1 MFFLDKLNQVINTNK
16 LIIFFGMFGTGK
28 TELAIN
34 TAIKVKQQFD
44 HVSLA
49 DIDTI
54 SPYFRS
60 RDVKQELS
68 RLGVEVITPSE
79 RLMRAD
85 LPIIVPQVGGYI
97 QNPIYKNILDVGGND
112 DGATVLGSLN
122 RFIRNANYAGLL
134 VINRHRPFADDPEKV
149 KRQVEA
155 LTSKGRIRAD
165 YLVNNTNIG
174 EETDSQVIINGERYI
189 EEISEKTGIPV
200 LCTVVEDGMDVETK
214 YERFIIKRFM
224 KPHF

>member
-1 MFFLDKLNQVINTNK
+1 
-16 LIIFFGMFGTGK
+16 MFGSGK

-34 TAIKVKQQFD
+34 AALKVKEKYEK
-44 HVSLA
+44 VSLA

-60 RDVKQELS
+60 RDVKEQLQEK
-68 RLGVEVITPSE
+68 GIEVITPSE

-97 QNPIYKNILDVGGND
+97 QNQAFKNILDAGGND

-122 RFIRNANYAGLL
+122 NFIRNVSYAGLL
-134 VINRHRPFADDPEKV
+134 VINKHRPFADDPEKI
-149 KRQVEA
+149 KKQIKS
-155 LTSKGRIRAD
+155 LTAKGRIRAD
-165 YLVNNTNIG
+165 YLVNNTNLAD
-174 EETDSQVIINGERYI
+174 ETDAQVVKNGEDYI
-189 EEISEKTGIPV
+189 TELSEKTGIPV
-200 LCTVVEDGMDVETK
+200 LCTVVEKGIEVETQ
-214 YERFIIKRFM
+214 YEKFIIKRFM

>member
-1 MFFLDKLNQVINTNK
+1 MENNK
-16 LIIFFGMFGTGK
+16 LIIFFGMFGSGK

-34 TAIKVKQQFD
+34 TALKVKEN
-44 HVSLA
+44 HEKVSLA

-60 RDVKQELS
+60 RDVKEQLQEK
-68 RLGVEVITPSE
+68 GVEVITPTE

-122 RFIRNANYAGLL
+122 NFIRNVSYVGLL
-134 VINRHRPFADDPEKV
+134 AINKHRPFADDPEKI
-149 KRQVEA
+149 KKQIKS
-155 LTSKGRIRAD
+155 LTTKGRIRAD
-165 YLVNNTNIG
+165 YLVNNTNLAD
-174 EETDSQVIINGERYI
+174 ETDNQVIMSGEDYI
-189 EEISEKTGIPV
+189 TEISEKTGIPV
-200 LCTVVEDGMDVETK
+200 LCTVVETGLEVETQYQK
-214 YERFIIKRFM
+214 FTIKRFM

>member
-1 MFFLDKLNQVINTNK
+1 MNIFNSIIEQNK
-16 LIIFFGMFGTGK
+16 LIIFFGMFGSGK

-34 TAIKVKQQFD
+34 AALKVKEKYEK
-44 HVSLA
+44 VSLA

-60 RDVKQELS
+60 RDVKEQLQEK
-68 RLGVEVITPSE
+68 GIEVITPSE

-97 QNPIYKNILDVGGND
+97 QNQAFKNILDAGGND

-122 RFIRNANYAGLL
+122 NFIRNVSYAGLL
-134 VINRHRPFADDPEKV
+134 VINKHRPFADDPEKI
-149 KRQVEA
+149 KKQIKS
-155 LTSKGRIRAD
+155 LTAKGRIRAD
-165 YLVNNTNIG
+165 YLVNNTNLAD
-174 EETDSQVIINGERYI
+174 ETDAQVVKNGEDYI
-189 EEISEKTGIPV
+189 TELSEKTGIPV
-200 LCTVVEDGMDVETK
+200 LCTVVEKGIEVETQ
-214 YERFIIKRFM
+214 YEKFIIKRFM

>member
-1 MFFLDKLNQVINTNK
+1 MNIFNSIIEQNK
-16 LIIFFGMFGTGK
+16 LIIFFGMFGSGK

-34 TAIKVKQQFD
+34 AALKVKEKYKK
-44 HVSLA
+44 VSLA

-60 RDVKQELS
+60 RDVKEQLQEK
-68 RLGVEVITPSE
+68 GIEVITPSE

-97 QNPIYKNILDVGGND
+97 QNQAFKNILDAGGND

-122 RFIRNANYAGLL
+122 NFIRNVSYAGLL
-134 VINRHRPFADDPEKV
+134 VINKHRPFADDPEKI
-149 KRQVEA
+149 KKQIKS
-155 LTSKGRIRAD
+155 LTAKGRIRAD
-165 YLVNNTNIG
+165 YLVNNTNLAD
-174 EETDSQVIINGERYI
+174 ETDAQVVKNGEDYI
-189 EEISEKTGIPV
+189 TELSEKTGIPV
-200 LCTVVEDGMDVETK
+200 LCTVVEKGIEVETQ
-214 YERFIIKRFM
+214 YEKFIIKRFM

>member
-1 MFFLDKLNQVINTNK
+1 
-16 LIIFFGMFGTGK
+16 MFGSGK

-34 TAIKVKQQFD
+34 AALKVKEKYEK
-44 HVSLA
+44 VSLA

-60 RDVKQELS
+60 RDVKEQLQEK
-68 RLGVEVITPSE
+68 GIEVITPSE

-97 QNPIYKNILDVGGND
+97 QNQAFKNILDAGGND

-122 RFIRNANYAGLL
+122 NFIRNVSYAGLL
-134 VINRHRPFADDPEKV
+134 VINKHRPFADDPEKI
-149 KRQVEA
+149 KKQIKS
-155 LTSKGRIRAD
+155 LTAKGRIRAD
-165 YLVNNTNIG
+165 YLVNNTNLAD
-174 EETDSQVIINGERYI
+174 ETDAQVVKNGEDYI
-189 EEISEKTGIPV
+189 TELSEKTGIPV
-200 LCTVVEDGMDVETK
+200 LCTVVEKVIEVETQ
-214 YERFIIKRFM
+214 YEKFIIKRFM

>member
-1 MFFLDKLNQVINTNK
+1 MSIMEIINTHK

-34 TAIKVKQQFD
+34 TAIKVKQQFE

-60 RDVKQELS
+60 RDVKEQLS
-68 RLGVEVITPSE
+68 SLGIEVITPSE

-97 QNPIYKNILDVGGND
+97 QNPIYKNIVDVGGND

-122 RFIRNANYAGLL
+122 NFIKNVNYAGLL
-134 VINRHRPFADDPEKV
+134 VINRHRPFADDAQKV
-149 KRQVEA
+149 KRQVDA
-155 LTSKGRIRAD
+155 LTSKARIRAD

-174 EETDSQVIINGERYI
+174 EETDPQVIIDGEKYI
-189 EEISEKTGIPV
+189 SEISKKTGIPV
-200 LCTVVEDGMDVETK
+200 LCTVVEEGMDVETI
-214 YERFIIKRFM
+214 YEKLIIKRFM
-224 KPHF
+224 RPHF

>member
-1 MFFLDKLNQVINTNK
+1 LKLLDSIIEKNK
-16 LIIFFGMFGTGK
+16 VLIFFGMFGTGK

-34 TAIKVKQQFD
+34 TALRAKEKFD
-44 HVSLA
+44 KVSLA

-60 RDVKQELS
+60 RDVKEHLS
-68 RLGVEVITPSE
+68 KLGVETLTPSE

-97 QNPIYKNILDVGGND
+97 QNEAYKNIVDVGGND

-122 RFIRNANYAGLL
+122 NFIKNVSYAGLL

-149 KRQVEA
+149 KRQIET
-155 LTSKGRIRAD
+155 LTAKGRIRAD

-174 EETDSQVIINGERYI
+174 DKTDARIVSNGEEYI
-189 EEISEKTGIPV
+189 TEISEKTHIPV
-200 LCTVVEDGMDVETK
+200 LCTVVENGMDVETK
-214 YERFIIKRFM
+214 YEKFIITRFM
-224 KPHF
+224 KPRF

>member
-1 MFFLDKLNQVINTNK
+1 MTLFDGIIEKNK

-34 TAIKVKQQFD
+34 TALKVKENYD
-44 HVSLA
+44 KVSLA

-60 RDVKQELS
+60 RDVKEQLS
-68 RLGVEVITPSE
+68 KLGVETLTPSE
-79 RLMRAD
+79 RLMKAD

-97 QNPIYKNILDVGGND
+97 QNRAYKNIVDVGGND

-122 RFIRNANYAGLL
+122 NFIRNVSYAGLL

-149 KRQVEA
+149 KRQIEA
-155 LTSKGRIRAD
+155 LTAKGRIRAD
-165 YLVNNTNIG
+165 YLVNNTNLADETDAQVIFKG
-174 EETDSQVIINGERYI
+174 EEYI
-189 EEISEKTGIPV
+189 TEISKKTNIPV
-200 LCTVVEDGMDVETK
+200 LCTVVEKGMDVETK
-214 YERFIIKRFM
+214 YEQFIITRFM
-224 KPHF
+224 KPRV

>member
-1 MFFLDKLNQVINTNK
+1 LTIFDNIIEKNK

-34 TAIKVKQQFD
+34 TALKVKEGFD
-44 HVSLA
+44 KDSLA

-60 RDVKQELS
+60 RDVKEELS
-68 RLGVEVITPSE
+68 KRGIETLTPSE

-97 QNPIYKNILDVGGND
+97 QNPWYKNIVDVGGND

-122 RFIRNANYAGLL
+122 NFIRNVDYAGLL

-149 KRQVEA
+149 KRQIEA

-165 YLVNNTNIG
+165 YLVNNTNLSDETNDQVIFNG
-174 EETDSQVIINGERYI
+174 EEYI
-189 EEISEKTGIPV
+189 TEISERTNIPV
-200 LCTVVEDGMDVETK
+200 LCTVVEKGMAVETK
-214 YERFIIKRFM
+214 YEKFIITRFM
-224 KPHF
+224 KPRF

>member
-1 MFFLDKLNQVINTNK
+1 MENNK
-16 LIIFFGMFGTGK
+16 LIIFFGMFGSGK

-34 TAIKVKQQFD
+34 TALKVKEN
-44 HVSLA
+44 HEKVSLA

-60 RDVKQELS
+60 RDVKEQLQEK
-68 RLGVEVITPSE
+68 GVEVITPTE

-122 RFIRNANYAGLL
+122 NFIRNVSYVGLL
-134 VINRHRPFADDPEKV
+134 VINKHRPFADDPEKI
-149 KRQVEA
+149 KKQIKS
-155 LTSKGRIRAD
+155 LTTKGRIRAD
-165 YLVNNTNIG
+165 YLVNNTNLAD
-174 EETDSQVIINGERYI
+174 ETDNQVIMSGEDYI
-189 EEISEKTGIPV
+189 TEISEKTGIPV
-200 LCTVVEDGMDVETK
+200 LCTVVETGLEVETQYQK
-214 YERFIIKRFM
+214 FTIKRFM

>member
-1 MFFLDKLNQVINTNK
+1 
-16 LIIFFGMFGTGK
+16 MFGSGK

-34 TAIKVKQQFD
+34 AALKVKEKYKK
-44 HVSLA
+44 VSLA

-60 RDVKQELS
+60 RDVKEQLQEK
-68 RLGVEVITPSE
+68 GIEVITPSE

-97 QNPIYKNILDVGGND
+97 QNQAFKNILDAGGND

-122 RFIRNANYAGLL
+122 NFIRNVSYAGLL
-134 VINRHRPFADDPEKV
+134 VINKHRPFADDPEKI
-149 KRQVEA
+149 KKQIKS
-155 LTSKGRIRAD
+155 LTAKGRIRAD
-165 YLVNNTNIG
+165 YLVNNTNLAD
-174 EETDSQVIINGERYI
+174 ETDAQVVKNGEDYI
-189 EEISEKTGIPV
+189 TELSEKTGIPV
-200 LCTVVEDGMDVETK
+200 LCTVVEKGIEVETQ
-214 YERFIIKRFM
+214 YEKFIIKRFM

>member
-1 MFFLDKLNQVINTNK
+1 MNLLDRIIEENK

-34 TAIKVKQQFD
+34 TALKVRRHYEQ
-44 HVSLA
+44 VSLA

-60 RDVKQELS
+60 RDVKEELTKEG
-68 RLGVEVITPSE
+68 LDVITPSE

-97 QNPIYKNILDVGGND
+97 QNPVYKNILDVGGND

-122 RFIRNANYAGLL
+122 NFIRNVSYVGLL
-134 VINRHRPFADDPEKV
+134 VINRHRPFADDPEKI
-149 KRQVEA
+149 KRQIKA

-165 YLVNNTNIG
+165 YLVNNTNLG
-174 EETDSQVIINGERYI
+174 DETDSQVIMDGEDYI
-189 EEISEKTGIPV
+189 TELSEKTGIPV
-200 LCTVVEDGMDVETK
+200 LCTVVENGMEIETQ
-214 YERFIIKRFM
+214 YEKFMIKRFM

>member
-1 MFFLDKLNQVINTNK
+1 
-16 LIIFFGMFGTGK
+16 MFGSGK

-34 TAIKVKQQFD
+34 AALKVKEKYEK
-44 HVSLA
+44 VSLA

-60 RDVKQELS
+60 RDVKEQLQEK
-68 RLGVEVITPSE
+68 GIEVITPSE

-97 QNPIYKNILDVGGND
+97 QNQAFKNILDAGGND

-122 RFIRNANYAGLL
+122 NFIRNVSYAGLL
-134 VINRHRPFADDPEKV
+134 VINKHRPFADDPEKI
-149 KRQVEA
+149 KKQIKS
-155 LTSKGRIRAD
+155 LTAKGRIRAD
-165 YLVNNTNIG
+165 YLVNNTNLAD
-174 EETDSQVIINGERYI
+174 ETDAQVVKNGEDYI
-189 EEISEKTGIPV
+189 TELSKKTGIPV
-200 LCTVVEDGMDVETK
+200 LCTVVEKGIEVETQ
-214 YERFIIKRFM
+214 YEKFIIKRFM

>member
-1 MFFLDKLNQVINTNK
+1 
-16 LIIFFGMFGTGK
+16 MFGSGK

-34 TAIKVKQQFD
+34 AALKVKEKYEK
-44 HVSLA
+44 VSLA

-60 RDVKQELS
+60 RDVKEQLQEK
-68 RLGVEVITPSE
+68 GIEVITPSE

-97 QNPIYKNILDVGGND
+97 QNQAYKNILDAGGND

-122 RFIRNANYAGLL
+122 NFIRNVSYAGLL
-134 VINRHRPFADDPEKV
+134 VINKHRPFADDPEKI
-149 KRQVEA
+149 KKQIKS
-155 LTSKGRIRAD
+155 LTAKGRIRAD
-165 YLVNNTNIG
+165 YLVNNTNLAD
-174 EETDSQVIINGERYI
+174 ETDAQVVKNGEDYI
-189 EEISEKTGIPV
+189 TELSEKTGIPV
-200 LCTVVEDGMDVETK
+200 LCTVVEKGIEVETQ
-214 YERFIIKRFM
+214 YEKFIIKRFM

>member
-1 MFFLDKLNQVINTNK
+1 MNILSIMEIINTHK

-34 TAIKVKQQFD
+34 TAIKVKQQFEQ
-44 HVSLA
+44 VSLA

-60 RDVKQELS
+60 RDVKEQLS
-68 RLGVEVITPSE
+68 SLGIEVITPSE

-97 QNPIYKNILDVGGND
+97 QNPIYKNIVDVGGND

-122 RFIRNANYAGLL
+122 NFIKNVNYAGLL
-134 VINRHRPFADDPEKV
+134 VINRHRPFADDAQKV
-149 KRQVEA
+149 KRQVDS
-155 LTSKGRIRAD
+155 LTSKARIRAD

-174 EETDSQVIINGERYI
+174 EETDPQVIIDGEKYI
-189 EEISEKTGIPV
+189 SEISKKTGIPV
-200 LCTVVEDGMDVETK
+200 LCTVVEEGMDVETI
-214 YERFIIKRFM
+214 YEKLIIKRFM
-224 KPHF
+224 RPHF

>member
-1 MFFLDKLNQVINTNK
+1 MNIFNSIIEQNK
-16 LIIFFGMFGTGK
+16 LIIFFGMFGSGK

-34 TAIKVKQQFD
+34 AALKVKEKYKK
-44 HVSLA
+44 VSLA

-60 RDVKQELS
+60 RDVKEQLQEK
-68 RLGVEVITPSE
+68 GIEVITPSE

-97 QNPIYKNILDVGGND
+97 QNQAFKNILDAGGND

-122 RFIRNANYAGLL
+122 NFIRNVSYAGLL
-134 VINRHRPFADDPEKV
+134 VINKHRPFADDPEKI
-149 KRQVEA
+149 KKQIKS
-155 LTSKGRIRAD
+155 LTAKGRIRAD
-165 YLVNNTNIG
+165 YLVNNTNLAD
-174 EETDSQVIINGERYI
+174 ETDAQVVKNGEDYI
-189 EEISEKTGIPV
+189 TELSKKTGIPV
-200 LCTVVEDGMDVETK
+200 LCTVVEKGIEVETQ
-214 YERFIIKRFM
+214 YEKFIIKRFM

>member
-1 MFFLDKLNQVINTNK
+1 MTIFDNIIEKNK

-34 TAIKVKQQFD
+34 TALKVKEGFD
-44 HVSLA
+44 KVSLA

-60 RDVKQELS
+60 RDVKEELS
-68 RLGVEVITPSE
+68 KRGIETLTPSE

-97 QNPIYKNILDVGGND
+97 QNPWYKNIVDVGGND

-122 RFIRNANYAGLL
+122 NFIRNVDYAGLL

-149 KRQVEA
+149 KRQIEA

-165 YLVNNTNIG
+165 YLVNNTNLSDETNDQVIFNG
-174 EETDSQVIINGERYI
+174 EEYI
-189 EEISEKTGIPV
+189 TEISERTNIPV
-200 LCTVVEDGMDVETK
+200 LCTVVEKGMAVETK
-214 YERFIIKRFM
+214 YEKFIITRFM
-224 KPHF
+224 KPRF

>member
-1 MFFLDKLNQVINTNK
+1 MEIINTHK

-34 TAIKVKQQFD
+34 TAIKVKQQFEQ
-44 HVSLA
+44 VSLA

-60 RDVKQELS
+60 RDVKEQLS
-68 RLGVEVITPSE
+68 SLGIEVITPSE

-97 QNPIYKNILDVGGND
+97 QNPIYKNIVDVGGND

-122 RFIRNANYAGLL
+122 NFIKNVNYAGLL
-134 VINRHRPFADDPEKV
+134 VINRHRPFADDAQKV
-149 KRQVEA
+149 KRQVDA
-155 LTSKGRIRAD
+155 LTSKARIRAD

-174 EETDSQVIINGERYI
+174 EETDPQVIIDGEKYI
-189 EEISEKTGIPV
+189 SEISKKTGIPV
-200 LCTVVEDGMDVETK
+200 LCTVVEEGMDVETI
-214 YERFIIKRFM
+214 YEKLIIKRFM
-224 KPHF
+224 RPHF